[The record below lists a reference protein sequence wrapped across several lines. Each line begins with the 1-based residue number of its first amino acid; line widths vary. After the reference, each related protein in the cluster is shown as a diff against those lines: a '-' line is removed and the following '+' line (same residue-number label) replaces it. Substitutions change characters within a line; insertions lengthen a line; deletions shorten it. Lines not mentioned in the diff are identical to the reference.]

1 MNKNERE
8 RREEKK
14 EGKKER
20 EKEREREGSFLM
32 TDGQCFY
39 ICSFPGGK
47 HKCLGVVKV
56 NTENVK
62 NIDLKNNPFNL
73 MQNYVLLNIK

>member
-1 MNKNERE
+1 
-8 RREEKK
+8 
-14 EGKKER
+14 
-20 EKEREREGSFLM
+20 M